1 LVNWSSEAPKLGQL
15 LVGLGAFV
23 VVVVGLLVLL
33 DKAPDWVEA
42 LKQKLA
48 ARRGKEPAVQR
59 SSKRPPREVWGA
71 LAFLTPVGIL
81 LLVGLITPVF
91 RTVYLS
97 FQDGGGREFVGIDN
111 FTWMFTQSAILTVLR
126 NTLLWVILAPLLATA
141 MGLIYAIL
149 VDRSRFEW
157 FAKSLIFL
165 PMAIS
170 FVGATIIWRFVY
182 AQRPASAE
190 QIGILNEV
198 LTWFNIPPQD
208 FMLLQDYAVN
218 TLMLIVIMIW
228 IYTGFAMVL
237 LSAAIKAIPADIVEA
252 ARIDGTNPWQMFWRI
267 TMPSIKPTLI
277 VVIVTISIATLKIFD
292 IVRTMTGGRFNTS
305 VIANEMYTQVFV
317 QGQIGRGSA
326 LASFLFLLVLPLV
339 FYQVRVLRQRRLET
353 R

>member
-1 LVNWSSEAPKLGQL
+1 MNWSSEAPKLGQL

-23 VVVVGLLVLL
+23 LVVVGLLVLL
-33 DKAPDWVEA
+33 DKVPDWVTS
-42 LKQKLA
+42 LKQSIA
-48 ARRGKEPAVQR
+48 ARRGKELAPEQ
-59 SSKRPPREVWGA
+59 SGKRPPREIWPA
-71 LAFLTPVGIL
+71 LVFLAPVGIL
-81 LLVGLITPVF
+81 LLIGLITPVF
-91 RTVYLS
+91 RTVFLS
-97 FQDGGGREFVGIDN
+97 FQGGNGNEFVGIDN
-111 FTWMFTQSAILTVLR
+111 YTWMFTQSAILVVLR

-141 MGLIYAIL
+141 IGLIYAIL
-149 VDRSRFEW
+149 IDRTRFEW

-198 LTWFNIPPQD
+198 FTWFGAQPRD
-208 FMLLQDYAVN
+208 FMLEQDFAIN

-252 ARIDGTNPWQMFWRI
+252 ARIDGTNAWQMFWRI

-277 VVIVTISIATLKIFD
+277 VVVVTISIATLKIFD

-305 VIANEMYTQVFV
+305 VIANEMYTQAFI
-317 QGQIGRGSA
+317 QGQLGRGSA

-339 FYQVRVLRQRRLET
+339 FYQIRILRQRRLET